1 MNKIVILKP
10 FCRYLLSPLWG
21 YLWTVDG
28 IIQEQK
34 YILLSWH
41 HPRRLWG
48 TFANTQMNWFLILL
62 IVMKGFLFI
71 MTNGTFYTFLIII
84 SVEDL
89 LILSLQT
96 QFFILGFEL
105 SNARK
110 FLTSCLLSPLY
121 WDRNPFPSSLPVR
134 TTKDVSDGILTII
147 HLPKE
152 LQHLLENIIYKVKF
166 SCHSC
171 WYNLISHEN
180 RFWKFIQL
188 VKSNKTKNIPENS
201 LVWHPVPF
209 MMHIR

>member
-28 IIQEQK
+28 KIQEQK

-41 HPRRLWG
+41 YPRRLWD
-48 TFANTQMNWFLILL
+48 TFANTQMIWFLILL

-71 MTNGTFYTFLIII
+71 MTNGIFYTFLICI

-96 QFFILGFEL
+96 HFFILGFEL

-110 FLTSCLLSPLY
+110 FLTSCLLSPFSIEKETLS
-121 WDRNPFPSSLPVR
+121 PPVY
-134 TTKDVSDGILTII
+134 
-147 HLPKE
+147 
-152 LQHLLENIIYKVKF
+152 QLEQPRMVLMASWQLFTFQKSCNI
-166 SCHSC
+166 C
-171 WYNLISHEN
+171 W
-180 RFWKFIQL
+180 
-188 VKSNKTKNIPENS
+188 KTLSIK
-201 LVWHPVPF
+201 
-209 MMHIR
+209 